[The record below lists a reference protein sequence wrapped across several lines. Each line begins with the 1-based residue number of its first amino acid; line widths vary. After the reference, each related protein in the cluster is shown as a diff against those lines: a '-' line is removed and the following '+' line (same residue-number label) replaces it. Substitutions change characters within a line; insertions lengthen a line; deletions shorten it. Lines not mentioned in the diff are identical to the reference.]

1 LKFFSLLTGAFMYEQ
16 RPLESLLA
24 IVTAMAIGAVLLA
37 SVQQYSKIKAN
48 SALRDAGIQNDQQQ

>member
-1 LKFFSLLTGAFMYEQ
+1 MYEQ

-48 SALRDAGIQNDQQQ
+48 SALRDAGVTNDHQ